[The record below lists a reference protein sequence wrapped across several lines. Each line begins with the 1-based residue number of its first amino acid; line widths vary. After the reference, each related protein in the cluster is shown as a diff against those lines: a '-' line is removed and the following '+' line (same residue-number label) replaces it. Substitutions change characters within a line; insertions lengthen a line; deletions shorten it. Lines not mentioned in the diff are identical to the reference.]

1 MGHYYHTKECFYDQL
16 SVSKSHGCH
25 SLSDAILW
33 DVLLS
38 SDFCTKAITNALD
51 IAGGPNFSYSRG
63 NILVSNL

>member
-1 MGHYYHTKECFYDQL
+1 M
-16 SVSKSHGCH
+16 
-25 SLSDAILW
+25 SDAILW

-51 IAGGPNFSYSRG
+51 IAGGPNFSNYSRG